1 MDERDGPDGSDG
13 SREPEVPT
21 VAPASPAPRQPVGKV
36 ADEAAR
42 LIEALSGWAQTSPPS
57 KPGASA
63 EPAEPGEPQ
72 AAAGSGERS
81 RSNDQR
87 EEPGAQQGTC
97 TQCGAPV
104 LGHASPA
111 VAAVCRVCP
120 VCQGVGLLSTLR
132 PETLDRLVDVA
143 SAALVGLRTLAE
155 QAHAASGAA
164 QGMPAGH
171 PVEDIPVEDI
181 PVVDDDATAGAPKA
195 DSRS

>member
-1 MDERDGPDGSDG
+1 
-13 SREPEVPT
+13 
-21 VAPASPAPRQPVGKV
+21 VGKV

-42 LIEALSGWAQTSPPS
+42 LIEALSGWAQTSP
-57 KPGASA
+57 SA
-63 EPAEPGEPQ
+63 EPAEPSQPGASAESGETAQPGASGEQQ
-72 AAAGSGERS
+72 AAAGSGEES
-81 RSNDQR
+81 RSNDER
-87 EEPGAQQGTC
+87 EEPGEQQGTC
-97 TQCGAPV
+97 AQCGAPV
-104 LGHASPA
+104 RGHASPA

-155 QAHAASGAA
+155 QARAASGAA

-181 PVVDDDATAGAPKA
+181 PVVDEDATARGRTA